1 MCSPKHLR
9 LHIALGTPYPPLE
22 VSPDAIL
29 DILVRI
35 IKYFMKKFAV
45 IETGA
50 KQYKVSVGDKIK
62 VEKLNAKAGEQID
75 FKNVLLVS
83 DGNNTKIGTPLIKGF
98 KVAAEVLKQAKAPK
112 VIIFKYKQKE
122 RQRVFKGHRQPYTE
136 VKIVDIA
143 EK

>member
-1 MCSPKHLR
+1 MEMTKDKISNGVK
-9 LHIALGTPYPPLE
+9 I
-22 VSPDAIL
+22 
-29 DILVRI
+29 
-35 IKYFMKKFAV
+35 AV

-62 VEKLNAKAGEQID
+62 VEKLNAKAGEHID
-75 FKNVLLVS
+75 FKNVLLVA
-83 DGNNTKIGTPLIKGF
+83 DENNAVIGTPLVKGS
-98 KVAAEVLKQAKAPK
+98 KVAAEVLNQAKAPK

-136 VKIVDIA
+136 VKITEII